1 MANNKLVISK
11 TTYTINKQT
20 NQRSYNK
27 HRQNKDRPTAT
38 TKSKQY
44 THWTREYMYHFFS
57 FLFFSFFFHLILR
70 TSYLLLFS
78 VLRNRLRQYSLLDS
92 CWWCQEQCPP
102 WKICH
107 VHRQRKSGTR
117 KRNSDP
123 RGTWLNRNITSV
135 KRAEN
140 NCQIYFFSEIFVFC
154 LFELLEI
161 AVDFQ

>member
-57 FLFFSFFFHLILR
+57 FLFFSFHFFSILYSELR
-70 TSYLLLFS
+70 TFFYFPSYVIAFVNTASWTRADDVKSNVPPERFATYTDKGNLEQG
-78 VLRNRLRQYSLLDS
+78 NATQT
-92 CWWCQEQCPP
+92 QE
-102 WKICH
+102 
-107 VHRQRKSGTR
+107 GL
-117 KRNSDP
+117 
-123 RGTWLNRNITSV
+123 G
-135 KRAEN
+135 
-140 NCQIYFFSEIFVFC
+140 
-154 LFELLEI
+154 
-161 AVDFQ
+161 